1 MERRARGLLA
11 VLLTGQFM
19 VNVDIAIVNVAA
31 PAVRSDL
38 HPSGGALELVIS
50 GYTLT
55 YAMLLITG
63 ARLGDTWGHRRS
75 FLGGLAL
82 FTLASLA
89 CGLAPATPALIV
101 ARIVQGAAGALMV
114 PQVLSGIQT
123 HFVGKAR
130 ERAQGLLVLTLSG
143 GAVAGQALGGI
154 VVSADLFGLSWRPIF
169 LINVPVGLAMLA
181 LGPRLMPADVRGER
195 KRLDLGGVA
204 LLSAAVLAA
213 MLPLVFGRELHWPV
227 WLWVMLAASVPALVA
242 FVLWQRRV
250 KARGGYPL
258 LNLEVIAQPVIRW
271 GLASLAASTATY
283 FALMFVLAL
292 YLQQGLGKSPLFS
305 GLVLVSWVA
314 AFGIAG
320 PVLPRCPQ
328 WFSSRAAVIGY
339 VILAV
344 AYLAIGASHAHPVP
358 LVIALGFGG
367 LGLGM
372 GFASM
377 LGRMSAALPQRYA
390 ADMSGLF
397 NTNAQLAAVAGVAV
411 FGTVYLGFAD
421 RPQHAFTIVTSVFAA
436 SALTAAVL
444 AAITVRLARRTAVSG
459 AESASGSGEQAGA
472 AGGGDGLEA
481 GVGAELAHGGA

>member
-1 MERRARGLLA
+1 VERRARGLLA
-11 VLLTGQFM
+11 VLLAGQFM

-31 PAVRSDL
+31 PAVRADL

-63 ARLGDTWGHRRS
+63 ARLGDTWGGRRS

-89 CGLAPATPALIV
+89 CGLAPATSTLIV

-169 LINVPVGLAMLA
+169 LINVPVGLALLA
-181 LGPRLMPADVRGER
+181 LGPRLMPADVRGGER

-227 WLWVMLAASVPALVA
+227 WLWACLAASVPALIA
-242 FVLWQRRV
+242 FVLWQRRA

-258 LNLEVIAQPVIRW
+258 LNLEVLAQPVVRW

-314 AFGIAG
+314 AFGSAG
-320 PVLPRCPQ
+320 PLLPRCPQ
-328 WFSSRAAVIGY
+328 WFASRSAVIGY
-339 VILAV
+339 VILAA
-344 AYLAIGASHAHPVP
+344 AYLAIGASHAHAVP

-421 RPQHAFTIVTSVFAA
+421 QPQHAFTIVTSVFAA
-436 SALTAAVL
+436 TALTAAVL
-444 AAITVRLARRTAVSG
+444 AAITARLARRTALSP
-459 AESASGSGEQAGA
+459 AASGEEAGA
-472 AGGGDGLEA
+472 AGGGDGLEP
-481 GVGAELAHGGA
+481 GVGAELAHRGA

>member
-1 MERRARGLLA
+1 VKSHARGLLA

-19 VNVDIAIVNVAA
+19 VNVDIAIVNVAG
-31 PAVRSDL
+31 PAVRADL

-63 ARLGDTWGHRRS
+63 ARLGDTWGHRRA

-89 CGLAPATPALIV
+89 CGLAPATPLLIV
-101 ARIVQGAAGALMV
+101 ARVVQGAAGALMV

-123 HFVGKAR
+123 RFAGKAR

-143 GAVAGQALGGI
+143 GAVAGQALGG
-154 VVSADLFGLSWRPIF
+154 VLVSADLFGLSWRPIF
-169 LINVPVGLAMLA
+169 LINVPVGLALLV
-181 LGPRLMPADVRGER
+181 LGLRLLPADVPGDG

-204 LLSAAVLAA
+204 LLSAAVLAVL
-213 MLPLVFGRELHWPV
+213 LPLVFGRELHWPV
-227 WLWVMLAASVPALVA
+227 WLWACPAAGVPTLIA
-242 FVLWQRRV
+242 FVIWQRRV
-250 KARGGYPL
+250 TARGGYPL
-258 LNLEVIAQPVIRW
+258 LNLEALAQPVVRW
-271 GLASLAASTATY
+271 GLGAMAAATATY

-292 YLQQGLGKSPLFS
+292 YLQQGLGKSPLLS

-320 PVLPRCPQ
+320 PLLPRCPR
-328 WFSSRAAVIGY
+328 WFASRATVIGY
-339 VILAV
+339 VILAA
-344 AYLAIGASHAHPVP
+344 AYLAIGASHAHVVP
-358 LVIALGFGG
+358 LVVALGFGG
-367 LGLGM
+367 LGLGL
-372 GFASM
+372 GFASI
-377 LGRMSAALPQRYA
+377 LGRMSAALPKRFA

-411 FGTVYLGFAD
+411 FGTLYLGFAD

-436 SALTAAVL
+436 TALTAAVL
-444 AAITVRLARRTAVSG
+444 AAVASRTARRTAV
-459 AESASGSGEQAGA
+459 SGEQAGA

-481 GVGAELAHGGA
+481 GVRAELAHRGA